1 MQNHL
6 KLRAVGFFL
15 CALAL
20 TAAHHKSATVA
31 LMVNAANRFVESLNT
46 RFQRPM
52 TVFKFDAA
60 DRTNWHY
67 FPEGNFTQTHGYERN
82 GITFAEMDAKQ
93 QHLAHGLLSTGLSKT
108 GYAKAVDVMA
118 LEDIVRVIEA
128 DTTGHRDTQGFHFT
142 IFGEPSL
149 TAIWGWRVEG
159 HHLSLHYTIENG
171 KLVSASPTFF
181 GANPHEVAQGPH
193 KGMRALADEEDLALA
208 LLQSLGPE
216 KQKRAVFSDV
226 APFDILTMAHTRAE
240 LEGEPQGLP
249 ASEMNETEYGMLL
262 ALIDEYAGNVPSDV
276 AARRMK
282 AARDTPRD
290 ELLFAWAGRIGRP
303 KAQEVVVGSLTTGN
317 REVGG
322 NYYRVQAP
330 TFLIEYDNT
339 QNQSNHSHSVWRDFE
354 GDFGLDVLALHHRQ
368 YDHGISGR
376 QEIAAD

>member
-67 FPEGNFTQTHGYERN
+67 FPEGGFTQTHGYERN

-171 KLVSASPTFF
+171 KLVSASPHVLWRQSSP
-181 GANPHEVAQGPH
+181 GSSRAAQGHARP
-193 KGMRALADEEDLALA
+193 GRRRG
-208 LLQSLGPE
+208 SG
-216 KQKRAVFSDV
+216 S
-226 APFDILTMAHTRAE
+226 
-240 LEGEPQGLP
+240 G
-249 ASEMNETEYGMLL
+249 
-262 ALIDEYAGNVPSDV
+262 V
-276 AARRMK
+276 AAIPRSRKAEKGCLQRRRTFRHPHHGRHASGSSRVSRK
-282 AARDTPRD
+282 ACRRPR
-290 ELLFAWAGRIGRP
+290 
-303 KAQEVVVGSLTTGN
+303 
-317 REVGG
+317 
-322 NYYRVQAP
+322 
-330 TFLIEYDNT
+330 
-339 QNQSNHSHSVWRDFE
+339 
-354 GDFGLDVLALHHRQ
+354 
-368 YDHGISGR
+368 
-376 QEIAAD
+376 

>member
-1 MQNHL
+1 MQKHVR
-6 KLRAVGFFL
+6 LRAVGLFA

-20 TAAHHKSATVA
+20 TAAHHQGATEA
-31 LMVNAANRFVESLNT
+31 LMVSAANRFVESLND

-52 TVFKFDAA
+52 TVFKFEAA

-67 FPEGNFTQTHGYERN
+67 FPEGGFTQTHGYERN
-82 GITFAEMDAKQ
+82 GVTFAEMDDKQ

-108 GYAKAVDVMA
+108 GYIKAVDVMT
-118 LEDIVRVIEA
+118 LEDVVRVIEA

-149 TAIWGWRVEG
+149 TATWGWRVEG
-159 HHLSLHYTIENG
+159 HHLSLHYTLQNG
-171 KLVSASPTFF
+171 KLISASPTFF

-193 KGMRALADEEDLALA
+193 TGMRALAAEEDLALA
-208 LLQSLGPE
+208 LLQSLDPE
-216 KQKRAVFSDV
+216 KQKKAVFSDV
-226 APFDILTMAHTRAE
+226 APFDILTMADTRAE

-249 ASEMNETEYGMLL
+249 ASEMNDKEYATLL
-262 ALIDEYAGNVPSDV
+262 ALIDEYASNVPSDI
-276 AARRMK
+276 AAKRMK
-282 AARDTPRD
+282 SARDTPRD

-303 KAQEVVVGSLTTGN
+303 KTQATAVGSLTTGN

-368 YDHGISGR
+368 YDHGIPGHE
-376 QEIAAD
+376 EIAAD